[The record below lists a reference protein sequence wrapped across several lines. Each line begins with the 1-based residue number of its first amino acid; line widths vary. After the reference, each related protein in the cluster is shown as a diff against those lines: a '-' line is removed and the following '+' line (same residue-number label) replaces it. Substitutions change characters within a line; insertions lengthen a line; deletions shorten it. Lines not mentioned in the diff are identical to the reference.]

1 MIRSHSFRNSNN
13 VLASRSI
20 AVLAAFSVAL
30 ATTSSV
36 AAQQTY
42 SSPEEAVGALVN
54 AARSGG
60 TEAIVSVLGPEGADV
75 ASSGDDVADAA
86 GRERFV
92 EAYDAKNAL
101 ERDGSDKVELIL
113 GEQEWPFPIPLI
125 QTDGKWSFD
134 VEAGRDEILARRIG
148 RNELSTMQAILAYV
162 DAQNEYAEMTREKD
176 GVAVYAQRIVSQPGK
191 KDGLYW
197 PAEQGERSPLGDLV
211 AKAAAEGYTPGE
223 GRAPYH
229 GYYYKVLTKQ
239 GSSAEGGAY
248 EYVVGDKMI
257 GGFALIAYPSE
268 YENSGVMT
276 FLVNHDGIILEKDLG
291 SETAEIAERIM
302 EFNPD
307 DTWQKAEVDDAE
319 Q

>member
-54 AARSGG
+54 AARSSG